1 MRVAKM
7 KLDSRNRVQIPSNLA
22 IANDWRPGDYLVLR
36 TAKNNIDLVLH
47 HEKKDRQGKFENKP
61 LYGVEKD

>member
-7 KLDSRNRVQIPSNLA
+7 KLDSRRRIQIPSNLA
-22 IANDWRPGDYLVLR
+22 IANDWRAGDYLVLR

-47 HEKKDRQGKFENKP
+47 HEKVSRAGKFENKP

>member
-7 KLDSRNRVQIPSNLA
+7 KLDSRNRIQIPSNLA
-22 IANDWRPGDYLVLR
+22 SANDWRPGDYLILR
-36 TAKNNIDLVLH
+36 TAKNNIDLVVH
-47 HEKKDRQGKFENKP
+47 HEKKDKKGRFENKP